1 MTPAEN
7 SANIESMTVEISSAE
22 ARAEIHAAL
31 ADASRV
37 AIVDAL
43 RDSDCSPSEL
53 CTRLD
58 ISSNL
63 MAHHLGVLEGV
74 GLIKRLDS
82 YGDGRR
88 RYLRLRPGTLEDLL
102 SSVTYRASKVLFVC
116 TANSARSQLAAALW
130 NHRHKVPASSAGTEP
145 AQRVHPGAVRA
156 ARRLGLDITDAVPRS
171 LDTFE
176 LQGPVVV
183 VTVCDLAHEHL
194 AGKLPQRP
202 IHWSIADPASDGSAA
217 AFHAS
222 ARAIAERIDGLASH
236 VVPVP

>member
-1 MTPAEN
+1 MK
-7 SANIESMTVEISSAE
+7 VEIASPE
-22 ARAEIHAAL
+22 ARAEIHAGL

-53 CTRLD
+53 CGRLG

-63 MAHHLGVLEGV
+63 LAHHLGVLAEV
-74 GLIKRLDS
+74 GLIERLDS
-82 YGDGRR
+82 HGDGRR
-88 RYLRLRPGTLEDLL
+88 RYLRLRAKTLQDLL
-102 SSVTYRASKVLFVC
+102 PSVTYRAAKVLFVC

-130 NHRHKVPASSAGTEP
+130 NRRHSVPASSAGTEP
-145 AQRVHPGAVRA
+145 ASRVHPGAVRA

-171 LDTFE
+171 LETLE
-176 LQGPVVV
+176 LQEPLVV

-194 AGKLPQRP
+194 AGRLPEP
-202 IHWSIADPASDGSAA
+202 SLHWSIADPAVDGSAA

-222 ARAIAERIDGLASH
+222 ARAIGGRIDGLSAH